1 MCCRAFPITSGSTL
15 FTFNTLATAE
25 TASGEQPAVTTGP
38 YHSVWYWWTP
48 TVSKTYTLATNGSA
62 IDTTLAL
69 YTRTGTVL
77 SRTTTTKVRGHVCL

>member
-1 MCCRAFPITSGSTL
+1 M
-15 FTFNTLATAE
+15 
-25 TASGEQPAVTTGP
+25 TTGP